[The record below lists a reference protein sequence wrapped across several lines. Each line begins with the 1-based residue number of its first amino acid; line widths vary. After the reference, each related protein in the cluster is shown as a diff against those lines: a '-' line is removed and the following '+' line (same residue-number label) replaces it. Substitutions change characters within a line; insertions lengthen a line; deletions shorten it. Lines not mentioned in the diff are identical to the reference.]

1 MTGCVLY
8 AGDLHP
14 LTTLDEVAKVFSGFR
29 GQLIRVNRSKG
40 GSCYALLR
48 FPTKDD
54 LEFALNNLQ
63 NVQIGDRPVRL
74 MRFQSDPRLRTIK
87 GANLFVSNI
96 DRSNFGEVLSC
107 KIAVDNMQKS
117 CGYGYVQFSSPKF
130 AQQVIEAC
138 GSLEIGNKKL
148 IVKPFKPRNER
159 YPNTKVLPFTNCYIK
174 NFDGSTTE
182 ADLRELFS
190 EFGEIGSIFIPMY
203 PNKVLKGY
211 AFVCFKRFDEAMRA
225 VQNLNGKEFRGR
237 RLYVS
242 RAEKKMDRMKALSAY
257 YRTLSET
264 TVYVKNLDENVN
276 EYALQT
282 FFSQCGKV
290 INAKVIRDANGKSK
304 GFGFIWFQ
312 SPNDVK
318 TALEMQSRNLG
329 PKTILLTRALMP
341 VVVTSRYESED

>member
-1 MTGCVLY
+1 M
-8 AGDLHP
+8 
-14 LTTLDEVAKVFSGFR
+14 
-29 GQLIRVNRSKG
+29 
-40 GSCYALLR
+40 
-48 FPTKDD
+48 
-54 LEFALNNLQ
+54 Q
-63 NVQIGDRPVRL
+63 N
-74 MRFQSDPRLRTIK
+74 
-87 GANLFVSNI
+87 
-96 DRSNFGEVLSC
+96 
-107 KIAVDNMQKS
+107 S

-130 AQQVIEAC
+130 AKHVIDSC

-159 YPNTKVLPFTNCYIK
+159 YPNTRVLPFTNCYIK

-282 FFSQCGKV
+282 FFGQCGKV

-318 TALEMQSRNLG
+318 TALEMQNRNLG